1 MQKLPKKLLPTHL
14 QPKKKHNKAMKQDE
28 LFLLGKIV
36 RTFGT
41 KGEVVFQ
48 FDTELFSRIKKLE
61 SVYLKIN
68 ENLVPFFIELIQP
81 RPKSQAMVKFLDVD
95 NTEDAS
101 QLAGC
106 DIFIPLEMLPKQKG
120 TQLYSIEIE
129 GYTVIDA
136 NRGETGT
143 VRTVL
148 EMPQQALL
156 SIDFKGKEI
165 LIPIV
170 DEIVKKIDR
179 KTKTIHIEAPDG
191 LIELYLEG

>member
-1 MQKLPKKLLPTHL
+1 MKK
-14 QPKKKHNKAMKQDE
+14 DE
-28 LFLLGKIV
+28 LFQLGKIV

-48 FDTELFSRIKKLE
+48 VDAELFSRIKKLE

-81 RPKSQAMVKFLDVD
+81 KAKGQAMVKFMDVD
-95 NTEDAS
+95 NSEEAS
-101 QLAGC
+101 LLAGC
-106 DIFIPLEMLPKQKG
+106 DIFIPIGMLPKQKG
-120 TQLYSIEIE
+120 TQLYSVEIE

-156 SIDFKGKEI
+156 AIDFNGKEI
-165 LIPIV
+165 LVPIV

-179 KTKTIHIEAPDG
+179 KTKTIHIEAPEG
-191 LIELYLEG
+191 LIELYLD

>member
-1 MQKLPKKLLPTHL
+1 
-14 QPKKKHNKAMKQDE
+14 MKQDE
-28 LFLLGKIV
+28 LFQLGKIV
-36 RTFGT
+36 RTFGS

-48 FDTELFSRIKKLE
+48 IDAEILSRIKKLE

-68 ENLVPFFIELIQP
+68 ENLVPFFIEILQT
-81 RPKSQAMVKFLDVD
+81 RPKGQAMVKFFDVD
-95 NTEDAS
+95 STEDAS
-101 QLAGC
+101 PLAGC
-106 DIFIPLEMLPKQKG
+106 DIFIPLTLLPKQKG
-120 TQLYSIEIE
+120 TTLYSIEIE

-136 NRGETGT
+136 IHGETGT

-156 SIDFKGKEI
+156 AIDFNGKEI
-165 LIPIV
+165 LVPIV

-179 KTKTIHIEAPDG
+179 KKKVIYIEAPEG

>member
-1 MQKLPKKLLPTHL
+1 
-14 QPKKKHNKAMKQDE
+14 MKQDE
-28 LFLLGKIV
+28 LFQLGKIV

-41 KGEVVFQ
+41 KGEVVLQ
-48 FDTELFSRIKKLE
+48 VDVDLFSRIKKLE

-81 RPKSQAMVKFLDVD
+81 KAKGQVMVKFLDVES
-95 NTEDAS
+95 TGDAS
-101 QLAGC
+101 LLAGC
-106 DIFIPLEMLPKQKG
+106 EVFIPIAIVPKPKG
-120 TQLYSIEIE
+120 SQLYSIEIE

-136 NRGETGT
+136 KRGETGT

-156 SIDFKGKEI
+156 AIDFNGKEI
-165 LIPIV
+165 LVPIV

-179 KTKTIHIEAPDG
+179 KTKTIHIEAPEG

>member
-1 MQKLPKKLLPTHL
+1 
-14 QPKKKHNKAMKQDE
+14 MKQDE
-28 LFLLGKIV
+28 LFQLGKIV

-41 KGEVVFQ
+41 KGEVIFQ
-48 FDTELFSRIKKLE
+48 IDNEILSRIKKLE

-81 RPKSQAMVKFLDVD
+81 KAKGQAMVKFLDVD
-95 NTEDAS
+95 STEDAS
-101 QLAGC
+101 LLAGC
-106 DIFIPLEMLPKQKG
+106 DVFIPIAILPKQKG
-120 TQLYSIEIE
+120 TQLFSIEIE
-129 GYTVIDA
+129 GYTVVDA
-136 NRGETGT
+136 NRGETGK

-156 SIDFKGKEI
+156 AIDFNGKEI
-165 LIPIV
+165 LVPIV

-179 KTKTIHIEAPDG
+179 KTKTIHIEAPEG

>member
-1 MQKLPKKLLPTHL
+1 
-14 QPKKKHNKAMKQDE
+14 MKQDE
-28 LFLLGKIV
+28 LFQLGKVV

-41 KGEVVFQ
+41 KGEVIFQ
-48 FDTELFSRIKKLE
+48 IDSEILSRIKKLE

-68 ENLVPFFIELIQP
+68 ENLVPFFIELLQP
-81 RPKSQAMVKFLDVD
+81 KAKGQAMVKFLDVD
-95 NTEDAS
+95 STEDAS
-101 QLAGC
+101 LLAGC
-106 DIFIPLEMLPKQKG
+106 DIFIPISILPKQKG
-120 TQLYSIEIE
+120 TQLFSVEIE

-136 NRGETGT
+136 CRGETGT

-156 SIDFKGKEI
+156 AIDFNGKEI

-170 DEIVKKIDR
+170 DAIIKKIDR
-179 KTKTIHIEAPDG
+179 KTKTIHIEAPEG

>member
-1 MQKLPKKLLPTHL
+1 
-14 QPKKKHNKAMKQDE
+14 MKQDE
-28 LFLLGKIV
+28 LFRLGKIV

-48 FDTELFSRIKKLE
+48 IDTDLFSRIKKLE

-81 RPKSQAMVKFLDVD
+81 KAKGQAMVKFMDVD
-95 NTEDAS
+95 NSEEAS
-101 QLAGC
+101 LLTGC
-106 DIFIPLEMLPKQKG
+106 DVFIPPGMLPKQKG

-136 NRGETGT
+136 KRGECGT

-156 SIDFKGKEI
+156 AIDFNGKEI
-165 LIPIV
+165 LVPIV

-179 KTKTIHIEAPDG
+179 KTKIIHIEAPEG

>member
-1 MQKLPKKLLPTHL
+1 
-14 QPKKKHNKAMKQDE
+14 MKQDE
-28 LFLLGKIV
+28 LFQLGKIV
-36 RTFGT
+36 RTFGS

-48 FDTELFSRIKKLE
+48 IDAELFSRIKKLE

-81 RPKSQAMVKFLDVD
+81 KAKGQAMVKFLDVD
-95 NTEDAS
+95 CTEDAS
-101 QLAGC
+101 LLAGC
-106 DIFIPLEMLPKQKG
+106 DIFIPTAMVPKQKG
-120 TQLYSIEIE
+120 AQINSVEIE

-143 VRTVL
+143 VRAVL

-156 SIDFKGKEI
+156 AIDFNGKEI
-165 LIPIV
+165 LVPIV
-170 DEIVKKIDR
+170 DEIVKKIDS
-179 KTKTIHIEAPDG
+179 KTKTIYIEAPEG

>member
-1 MQKLPKKLLPTHL
+1 
-14 QPKKKHNKAMKQDE
+14 MKQDE
-28 LFLLGKIV
+28 LFQLGKIV

-41 KGEVVFQ
+41 KGEVIFQ
-48 FDTELFSRIKKLE
+48 IDSELLSRIKKLE

-81 RPKSQAMVKFLDVD
+81 KAKGQAMVKFLDVD
-95 NTEDAS
+95 STEDAS
-101 QLAGC
+101 LLAGC
-106 DIFIPLEMLPKQKG
+106 AIFIPVAILPKQKG
-120 TQLYSIEIE
+120 TQLFSVEIE

-156 SIDFKGKEI
+156 AIDFNGKEI
-165 LIPIV
+165 LVPIV

-179 KTKTIHIEAPDG
+179 KTKTIHIEAPEG

>member
-1 MQKLPKKLLPTHL
+1 
-14 QPKKKHNKAMKQDE
+14 MKQDE
-28 LFLLGKIV
+28 LFQLGKIV

-41 KGEVVFQ
+41 KGEVIFQ
-48 FDTELFSRIKKLE
+48 IDAEIFARIKKLE

-81 RPKSQAMVKFLDVD
+81 KAKGQVMVKFMDVD
-95 NTEDAS
+95 NSEEAS
-101 QLAGC
+101 LLNGC
-106 DIFIPLEMLPKQKG
+106 DVFIPIGMLPKQKG

-136 NRGETGT
+136 SHGECGT

-148 EMPQQALL
+148 EMPQQSLL
-156 SIDFKGKEI
+156 AIDFNGKEI
-165 LIPIV
+165 LVPIV

-179 KTKTIHIEAPDG
+179 KTKTIHIEAPEG